1 MKALPI
7 LGPDGWVTSA
17 QKKLDYLMAHVYA
30 ADASQSALFTG
41 MVSSIPK
48 IIKEKQGVLDQA
60 QVEIEDLLTTYFK
73 RYFNKVEVSV
83 YIYDTDDFHRGELV
97 LVGEVTDEF
106 GEKAQIHE
114 VMTKKGSVVR
124 SFLDYQNQEN

>member
-1 MKALPI
+1 VNSVADIWKIVLSRLSQDLSETTISTWFDEVEAVSIKDRTL
-7 LGPDGWVTSA
+7 
-17 QKKLDYLMAHVYA
+17 YLHCPN
-30 ADASQSALFTG
+30 DFKRST
-41 MVSSIPK
+41 
-48 IIKEKQGVLDQA
+48 
-60 QVEIEDLLTTYFK
+60 IEDLLTTYFK

-124 SFLDYQNQEN
+124 SFLDYQNLEN

>member
-1 MKALPI
+1 MNSVADIWKIVLSRLSQDLSETTISTWFDEVEAVSIKDRTL
-7 LGPDGWVTSA
+7 
-17 QKKLDYLMAHVYA
+17 YLHCPN
-30 ADASQSALFTG
+30 DFKRST
-41 MVSSIPK
+41 
-48 IIKEKQGVLDQA
+48 
-60 QVEIEDLLTTYFK
+60 IEDLLTTYFK

-124 SFLDYQNQEN
+124 SFLDYQNLEN